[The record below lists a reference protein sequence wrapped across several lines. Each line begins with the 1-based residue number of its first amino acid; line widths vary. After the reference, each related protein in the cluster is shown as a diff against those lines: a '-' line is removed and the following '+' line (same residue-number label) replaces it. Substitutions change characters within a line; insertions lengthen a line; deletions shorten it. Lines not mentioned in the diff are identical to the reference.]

1 MIYGQLKRAQFALTL
16 LVFFIPLISFS
27 VAGFLRFG
35 THLLPHYSSDVDSG
49 PYFGLLLLTTIFWAV
64 SAEHYGL
71 TLLEDH
77 LQPYSKARRIV
88 LACLC
93 TYLAVLSTTFFY
105 RGETTFS
112 RLFIWDSSM
121 NIALLAVLVP
131 KLFRK
136 FLKQSA
142 SSPASSVLFLIVG
155 ADEFAARIAE
165 SLLSSSVAAC
175 GIKGHIRLPGQKVA
189 INNRPV
195 FELGEVEKLAI
206 GNGFTDLILAMP
218 PDRLA
223 ELPALRQQLAP
234 LCAPM
239 RLVLNF
245 GDLVEPGQSLF
256 RFGNL
261 LMLDLQTTH
270 AESAIYVILKRAFD
284 LVFSSIVLILT
295 SPIFLLIA
303 LVVRVTS
310 LGPVIFAQDRVGLN
324 GALFRMYKFRTM
336 RITSARESDSRWTV
350 RNDPRCT
357 PFGRVLRRTGLDELP
372 QFFNVLKGDMS
383 VVGPRPER
391 PVLVQRFMQS
401 VGNYNTRHYLKV
413 GITGWAQVN
422 GWRGDTSI
430 EKRVEYDLYYVRHW
444 TLAFD
449 LWIVLMTFF
458 RGFSNKN
465 AY

>member
-1 MIYGQLKRAQFALTL
+1 MIYGQLKRAQFVLTM
-16 LVFFIPLISFS
+16 LVFFVPLVSFS
-27 VAGFLRFG
+27 VAAFLRFG
-35 THLLPHYSSDVDSG
+35 THLLPRYSSDVDAG
-49 PYFGLLLLTTIFWAV
+49 PYFGLLLLTTVFWAV
-64 SAEHYGL
+64 SSEHYGL

-77 LQPYSKARRIV
+77 LQTRSKASRVI
-88 LACLC
+88 LACLS

-105 RGETTFS
+105 RETTFS
-112 RLFIWDSSM
+112 RLFIWISSM

-136 FLKQSA
+136 FLNQSA
-142 SSPASSVLFLIVG
+142 SSSASSIHFLIVG
-155 ADEFAARIAE
+155 TDEFAARVAT
-165 SLLSSSVAAC
+165 SLLSSRVASC
-175 GIKGHIRLPGQKVA
+175 GIKGHIRLPGQNVA
-189 INNRPV
+189 IKDRPV
-195 FELGEVEKLAI
+195 FELADVEKLAI
-206 GNGFTDLILAMP
+206 GNGFTDLILAIP

-223 ELPALRQQLAP
+223 DLPALRQQLAP

-239 RLVLNF
+239 RLILNF
-245 GDLVEPGQSLF
+245 GELVEPGQNLF
-256 RFGNL
+256 RLGNL

-284 LVFSSIVLILT
+284 LAFSSIVLVLT
-295 SPIFLLIA
+295 APVFLLIA

-310 LGPVIFAQDRVGLN
+310 PGPIIFAQDRVGLN

-336 RITSARESDSRWTV
+336 LITPAKESDSRWTV
-350 RNDPRCT
+350 KNDPRCT
-357 PFGRVLRRTGLDELP
+357 TFGRILRRTGLDELP

-391 PVLVQRFMQS
+391 PVLVQRFMHS

>member
-1 MIYGQLKRAQFALTL
+1 MIHGQLKRAQFVLTM
-16 LVFFIPLISFS
+16 LVFFVPLVSFS

-35 THLLPHYSSDVDSG
+35 THLLPRYSSDGD
-49 PYFGLLLLTTIFWAV
+49 PAAYFGLLLLTTVFWAV

-71 TLLEDH
+71 TLLEDQ
-77 LQPYSKARRIV
+77 LQTQSKVRRV
-88 LACLC
+88 LLSCIF
-93 TYLAVLSTTFFY
+93 TFLAVLSMTFFY
-105 RGETTFS
+105 RASSFS
-112 RLFIWDSSM
+112 RLFIWISSL

-136 FLKQSA
+136 VLHQSA
-142 SSPASSVLFLIVG
+142 SSPSPSVHFLIVG
-155 ADEFAARIAE
+155 ADEFASRVAA
-165 SLLSSSVAAC
+165 SLLSSRVASC
-175 GIKGHIRLPGQKVA
+175 GIKGHIRLPGQNVA
-189 INNRPV
+189 IKDRPV
-195 FELGEVEKLAI
+195 FELSEVEKLAI
-206 GNGFTDLILAMP
+206 GNGFTDLILAVP

-223 ELPALRQQLAP
+223 DLPDLRHQLAP

-245 GDLVEPGQSLF
+245 GELVEPGQSLF
-256 RFGNL
+256 RLGNL
-261 LMLDLQTTH
+261 LMFDLQTTH

-284 LVFSSIVLILT
+284 LAFSTTVLVLT
-295 SPIFLLIA
+295 APVFLLIA
-303 LVVRVTS
+303 LVVRLS
-310 LGPVIFAQDRVGLN
+310 SPGPVIFAQDRVGLN

-336 RITSARESDSRWTV
+336 LLAPAKESDSRWTV
-350 RNDPRCT
+350 KNDPRCT
-357 PFGRVLRRTGLDELP
+357 PFGRILRRTGLDELP

>member
-16 LVFFIPLISFS
+16 LVFFIPLASFS
-27 VAGFLRFG
+27 AAAFLRFG
-35 THLLPHYSSDVDSG
+35 THLLPRYSADVDSQH
-49 PYFGLLLLTTIFWAV
+49 YFGLLLLTTVFWAV

-77 LQPYSKARRIV
+77 LQPHSKLRRV
-88 LACLC
+88 LMACFS
-93 TYLAVLSTTFFY
+93 TYLAVLSSTFFY
-105 RGETTFS
+105 RETTFS
-112 RLFIWDSSM
+112 RLFIWVSSM
-121 NIALLAVLVP
+121 EIAVLAVVVP
-131 KLFRK
+131 HVFRK

-155 ADEFAARIAE
+155 ADDYAASVAA
-165 SLLSSSVAAC
+165 SLLASSVASC
-175 GIKGHIRLPGQKVA
+175 GIKGHIRLPGQTVA
-189 INNRPV
+189 IKNRPV
-195 FELGEVEKLAI
+195 FELSEADKLAI
-206 GNGFTDLILAMP
+206 GNGFTDLILAIP
-218 PDRLA
+218 PDRLGD
-223 ELPALRQQLAP
+223 LPALRQQLAP

-245 GDLVEPGQSLF
+245 GELVEPGQSLF
-256 RFGNL
+256 RLGDL

-284 LVFSSIVLILT
+284 LVFSAAVLLAT
-295 SPIFLLIA
+295 APLFLLIA
-303 LVVRVTS
+303 VVVRLTS
-310 LGPVIFAQDRVGLN
+310 PGPVIFAQDRVGLN
-324 GALFRMYKFRTM
+324 GALFRMYKVRTM
-336 RITSARESDSRWTV
+336 LTTPVQESDSRWTV
-350 RNDPRCT
+350 KNDPRCT
-357 PFGRVLRRTGLDELP
+357 TFGRILRRTGLDELP

-449 LWIVLMTFF
+449 FWIVLMTFF

>member
-1 MIYGQLKRAQFALTL
+1 MIYGQLKRAQFVLSM
-16 LVFFIPLISFS
+16 LVFFVPLVSFS
-27 VAGFLRFG
+27 VAAFLRFG
-35 THLLPHYSSDVDSG
+35 THLLPRYSADVDPG

-77 LQPYSKARRIV
+77 LQAQSKTRRIF
-88 LACLC
+88 LACLS

-105 RGETTFS
+105 REITFS
-112 RLFIWDSSM
+112 RMFIWISSM
-121 NIALLAVLVP
+121 NIALLAVFVP

-136 FLKQSA
+136 FLNQSA
-142 SSPASSVLFLIVG
+142 ASPASSVHFLVVG
-155 ADEFAARIAE
+155 ADDFAGRIAA
-165 SLLSSSVAAC
+165 SLLSSSVASC
-175 GIKGHIRLPGQKVA
+175 GIKGHIRLPGQTVA
-189 INNRPV
+189 VKNRPV
-195 FELGEVEKLAI
+195 FELTEVEKLAV
-206 GNGFTDLILAMP
+206 GNGFTDLILAIP

-223 ELPALRQQLAP
+223 NLPALRRQLAP
-234 LCAPM
+234 LCVPM

-245 GDLVEPGQSLF
+245 GEPVEPGQSLF
-256 RFGNL
+256 RLGNL

-284 LVFSSIVLILT
+284 LVFSTVVLVAT
-295 SPIFLLIA
+295 APVFLLIA

-310 LGPVIFAQDRVGLN
+310 PGPVIFAQDRVGLN

-336 RITSARESDSRWTV
+336 LITPENESDTRWTV
-350 RNDPRCT
+350 KNDPRCT
-357 PFGRVLRRTGLDELP
+357 PFGRILRRTGLDELP

>member
-1 MIYGQLKRAQFALTL
+1 MIYGQLKRAQFVLTM
-16 LVFFIPLISFS
+16 LVFCVPLVSFS

-35 THLLPHYSSDVDSG
+35 THLLPHYSSDADAR
-49 PYFGLLLLTTIFWAV
+49 PYFGLLLLTTVFWAV

-71 TLLEDH
+71 SLLEDH
-77 LQPYSKARRIV
+77 LQSHSKLRRVI
-88 LACLC
+88 LSCIF
-93 TYLAVLSTTFFY
+93 TFFAVLSTTFFY
-105 RGETTFS
+105 RESTFS
-112 RLFIWDSSM
+112 RLFIGISSM

-136 FLKQSA
+136 FLHQSA
-142 SSPASSVLFLIVG
+142 SSPASSVHFLIVG
-155 ADEFAARIAE
+155 ADEFASRVAA
-165 SLLSSSVAAC
+165 SLLSSRVASC
-175 GIKGHIRLPGQKVA
+175 GIKGHIRLPGQNVA
-189 INNRPV
+189 IKDRPV
-195 FELGEVEKLAI
+195 FELSEVEKLAI
-206 GNGFTDLILAMP
+206 GNGFTDLILAVP

-223 ELPALRQQLAP
+223 DLPALRHQLAP

-245 GDLVEPGQSLF
+245 GELVEPGQSLF
-256 RFGNL
+256 RLGNL
-261 LMLDLQTTH
+261 LMFDLQTTH

-284 LVFSSIVLILT
+284 LVFSTIVLVLT
-295 SPIFLLIA
+295 APVFLLIA
-303 LVVRVTS
+303 LVVRLS
-310 LGPVIFAQDRVGLN
+310 SPGPVIFAQDRVGLN

-336 RITSARESDSRWTV
+336 LIAPANESDSRWTV
-350 RNDPRCT
+350 KNDPRCT
-357 PFGRVLRRTGLDELP
+357 SFGRILRRTGLDELP
-372 QFFNVLKGDMS
+372 QFFNVLRGDMS

>member
-1 MIYGQLKRAQFALTL
+1 MIYGQLKRAQFVLTM
-16 LVFFIPLISFS
+16 LVFFIPLVSFS
-27 VAGFLRFG
+27 AAAYLRFG
-35 THLLPHYSSDVDSG
+35 THLLPRYSSDVDAG
-49 PYFGLLLLTTIFWAV
+49 PYFGLLLLTTVFWAV
-64 SAEHYGL
+64 SSEHYGL

-77 LQPYSKARRIV
+77 LQARSKASRVI
-88 LACLC
+88 LACLS
-93 TYLAVLSTTFFY
+93 TYLAVLSATFFY
-105 RGETTFS
+105 RVTTFS
-112 RLFIWDSSM
+112 RLFIWMSSM
-121 NIALLAVLVP
+121 SIALLAVLVP

-136 FLKQSA
+136 FLKQNA
-142 SSPASSVLFLIVG
+142 SSATSSTHFLIVG
-155 ADEFAARIAE
+155 ADEFASRVATD
-165 SLLSSSVAAC
+165 LLSSPVASC
-175 GIKGHIRLPGQKVA
+175 GIKGHIRLPGQNVA
-189 INNRPV
+189 IKDRPV
-195 FELGEVEKLAI
+195 FEISQVDKLAI
-206 GNGFTDLILAMP
+206 GNGFTDLILAVP

-223 ELPALRQQLAP
+223 DLPVLRRQLAS

-256 RFGNL
+256 RLGNL
-261 LMLDLQTTH
+261 LMLDLQTTP

-284 LVFSSIVLILT
+284 LVFSAIVLVLT
-295 SPIFLLIA
+295 APVFLIIA
-303 LVVRVTS
+303 LVVRLS
-310 LGPVIFAQDRVGLN
+310 SPGPVIFAQDRVGLN

-336 RITSARESDSRWTV
+336 RISPAKESDSRWTV
-350 RNDPRCT
+350 QNDPRCT
-357 PFGRVLRRTGLDELP
+357 AFGRILRRTGLDELP
-372 QFFNVLKGDMS
+372 QFFNVLRGDMS

>member
-1 MIYGQLKRAQFALTL
+1 MIYGQLKRAQFVLTM
-16 LVFFIPLISFS
+16 LVFFVPLVSFS
-27 VAGFLRFG
+27 AAAFLRFG
-35 THLLPHYSSDVDSG
+35 THLLPRYSSDGDPG
-49 PYFGLLLLTTIFWAV
+49 AYFGLLLLTTVFWAI

-77 LQPYSKARRIV
+77 LQAQSKARRV
-88 LACLC
+88 LLSCVF
-93 TYLAVLSTTFFY
+93 TFLAVLSTTFFY
-105 RGETTFS
+105 RETTFS
-112 RLFIWDSSM
+112 RLFIWISSL

-136 FLKQSA
+136 FLHQSA
-142 SSPASSVLFLIVG
+142 SSPASSVHFLIVG
-155 ADEFAARIAE
+155 ADEFASRVAT
-165 SLLSSSVAAC
+165 SLLSSRVASC
-175 GIKGHIRLPGQKVA
+175 GIKGHIRLPGQNVA
-189 INNRPV
+189 IKDRPV
-195 FELGEVEKLAI
+195 FELSEVEKLAI
-206 GNGFTDLILAMP
+206 GNGFTDLILAVP

-223 ELPALRQQLAP
+223 DLPVLRQQLAP

-245 GDLVEPGQSLF
+245 GELVEPGQSLF
-256 RFGNL
+256 RLGNL
-261 LMLDLQTTH
+261 LMFDLQTTH

-284 LVFSSIVLILT
+284 LVFSSVVLVLT
-295 SPIFLLIA
+295 SPVFLLIA
-303 LVVRVTS
+303 LVVRFTS
-310 LGPVIFAQDRVGLN
+310 PGPVIFAQDRVGLN

-336 RITSARESDSRWTV
+336 LTAPPRESDSRWTV
-350 RNDPRCT
+350 KNDPRCT
-357 PFGRVLRRTGLDELP
+357 AFGRILRRTGLDELP
-372 QFFNVLKGDMS
+372 QFLNVLRGDMS

-401 VGNYNTRHYLKV
+401 VGNYNTRHCLKV